1 MFVCVIWIQQIPIF
15 DEQFWYWYKV
25 TTSCKLISHF
35 WTALKQTYF
44 FSEGR
49 VRLFMDGLWTL
60 MFTISRRLFPRV
72 ALIYT
77 IFLLKKIKKEKK
89 KNLERKGPYVTFCG
103 FWDNWRIE
111 FSISKSIIGVNIKT
125 NGALKTQKTFFNFSI
140 FQKFARAKRALCV
153 FHIIDS
159 F

>member
-1 MFVCVIWIQQIPIF
+1 MPLIFVL
-15 DEQFWYWYKV
+15 DERYNPRLSFNTKDDLTNAFSGKLLQLESQGGKVPKFLPFWKK
-25 TTSCKLISHF
+25 SD
-35 WTALKQTYF
+35 F
-44 FSEGR
+44 FSEWYST
-49 VRLFMDGLWTL
+49 VFQ
-60 MFTISRRLFPRV
+60 
-72 ALIYT
+72 
-77 IFLLKKIKKEKK
+77 
-89 KNLERKGPYVTFCG
+89 NLSLTSNNHFVGPERKGPYVTFCG